1 MAYYGPNHVLTGRE
15 ALRVAAVYHN
25 HLDHDQALIR
35 YQKGYELLSAA
46 TPRTFEVMDQ
56 LSSACIKLAR
66 EYSHRRDPEAQE
78 TYAGEYRSILH
89 DLMCLYGEDIT
100 EYQKELISIKYYYFL
115 IEEAKHAL
123 REGRIGD
130 SQELNASIEQ
140 WAEIYGQDLAYRKAP
155 VTELKIALL
164 IRTGRLE
171 DAEQAARENI
181 QSTLLYRGEKYKD
194 YLSHLELLADMLSM
208 EKKTAEAYSI
218 YEEILVRLQ
227 RDYPHEKKWIRKIMD
242 QPTSA
247 L

>member
-1 MAYYGPNHVLTGRE
+1 MMKRFPCVFC
-15 ALRVAAVYHN
+15 
-25 HLDHDQALIR
+25 
-35 YQKGYELLSAA
+35 LLSRY
-46 TPRTFEVMDQ
+46 TE
-56 LSSACIKLAR
+56 I
-66 EYSHRRDPEAQE
+66 RRCFLYFCCWFSCSGQS
-78 TYAGEYRSILH
+78 TYR
-89 DLMCLYGEDIT
+89 C
-100 EYQKELISIKYYYFL
+100 FL
-115 IEEAKHAL
+115 FEEAKHAL

-227 RDYPHEKKWIRKIMD
+227 WDYPYEKKWIRKIMD
-242 QPTSA
+242 QPTGA

>member
-1 MAYYGPNHVLTGRE
+1 MMKRLPCVFC
-15 ALRVAAVYHN
+15 
-25 HLDHDQALIR
+25 
-35 YQKGYELLSAA
+35 LLSRY
-46 TPRTFEVMDQ
+46 TEIRRCFLYFCCWFSCSGQSTYRCFYN
-56 LSSACIKLAR
+56 LKSIKL
-66 EYSHRRDPEAQE
+66 
-78 TYAGEYRSILH
+78 L
-89 DLMCLYGEDIT
+89 
-100 EYQKELISIKYYYFL
+100 F
-115 IEEAKHAL
+115 EEAKHAL

-194 YLSHLELLADMLSM
+194 YLSHLELLADVLSM

-227 RDYPHEKKWIRKIMD
+227 RDYPYEKKWIRKIMD
-242 QPTSA
+242 QLTSA